1 MNKIPNHFDLRSLEV
16 FVVTAEQGG
25 MTQSAKVLRMTQ
37 SAVSQIIAGLE
48 DGIGVKLFDRSVR
61 PIVLTTA
68 GRILLER
75 VRQILK
81 DTKEALRETQTQE
94 RRRLASLTVAMS
106 DSLSAVLGPLLYVRL
121 NELSGYWRFWSGLSP
136 LHRADFLAH
145 NIDVVFSGSDVMED
159 VAGIERHTV
168 FHEPYVLIFPRNY
181 QGDTD
186 LHTGA
191 KDDLPFLRISLRSAM
206 GLRIERQLNRL
217 KVKFPDIAEF
227 DRAPAQATAVAKGM
241 GWGVTTPLCLLEKPD
256 ILDDLQ
262 ILPIKRGA
270 FSRKFDLLAR
280 EGALGDI
287 PGELALAAR
296 DILRHQCVPILYDKV
311 PWLEPLFRWDDDNL
325 G

>member
-25 MTQSAKVLRMTQ
+25 MTQSAAVLRMTQ
-37 SAVSQIIAGLE
+37 SAVSQTIAGLE

-75 VRQILK
+75 VRQIIK
-81 DTKEALRETQTQE
+81 DSKEALRETQTQE

-106 DSLSAVLGPLLYVRL
+106 DSLSASLGPLLYVKL
-121 NELSGYWRFWSGLSP
+121 NEISGYWRFWSGLSP

-145 NIDVVFSGSDVMED
+145 NIDVVFTSSNVMED
-159 VAGIERHTV
+159 IAGVERHLV
-168 FHEPYVLIFPRNY
+168 FQEPYVLIFPKNY
-181 QGDTD
+181 KGDME
-186 LHTGA
+186 LHTGV

-206 GLRIERQLNRL
+206 GLRIERQINRL
-217 KVKFPDIAEF
+217 RVKFPDVAEF

-256 ILDDLQ
+256 LLEHIQ
-262 ILPIKRGA
+262 IRPISKGS
-270 FSRKFDLLAR
+270 FSRQFDLLAR
-280 EGALGDI
+280 ENSLGNI
-287 PGELALAAR
+287 PQELAKEAR
-296 DILRHQCVPILYDKV
+296 IILREQCVPVLYDKV
-311 PWLEPLFRWDDDNL
+311 PWLEELFKWEDEEL
-325 G
+325 

>member
-106 DSLSAVLGPLLYVRL
+106 DSLSASLAPLLFSKL
-121 NELSGYWRFWSGLSP
+121 HELSGYWRFWSGLSP

-145 NIDVVFSGSDVMED
+145 NIDVVFTSSNVMED
-159 VAGIERHTV
+159 IAGVERHRV
-168 FHEPYVLIFPRNY
+168 FQEPYVLIFPKDYN
-181 QGDTD
+181 GDKE
-186 LHTGA
+186 LHTGI
-191 KDDLPFLRISLRSAM
+191 KEDLPFLRLSLRSAM

-217 KVKFPDIAEF
+217 RVKFPDVAEF
-227 DRAPAQATAVAKGM
+227 DRAPTHSMAVAKGM

-256 ILDDLQ
+256 ILEHIQ
-262 ILPIKRGA
+262 IQPITKGS
-270 FSRKFDLLAR
+270 FSRQFDLLTR
-280 EGALGDI
+280 EGTLGEI
-287 PGELALAAR
+287 PQELAKEAR
-296 DILRHQCVPILYDKV
+296 KLLKEECVPVLFDQV
-311 PWLEPLFRWDDDNL
+311 PWLEDKFKWDDEEL
-325 G
+325 

>member
-25 MTQSAKVLRMTQ
+25 MTQCAKVLRMTQ

-48 DGIGVKLFDRSVR
+48 ESIEVKLFDRSVR

-106 DSLSAVLGPLLYVRL
+106 DSLAASLGPLLYVKL
-121 NELSGYWRFWSGLSP
+121 NELSGYWRLWSGLSP
-136 LHRADFLAH
+136 YHRTEFLAH
-145 NIDVVFSGSDVMED
+145 NIDIVFTSSNVMED
-159 VAGIERHTV
+159 VVGVERHRV
-168 FHEPYVLIFPRNY
+168 FQEPYVLIFPKDY
-181 QGDTD
+181 KGDME
-186 LHTGA
+186 LHKGV
-191 KDDLPFLRISLRSAM
+191 KEDLPFLRLSMRSAM

-217 KVKFPDIAEF
+217 RVKFPDVVEF
-227 DRAPAQATAVAKGM
+227 DRAPAQAAAVAKGM

-256 ILDDLQ
+256 LLEHVQ
-262 ILPIKRGA
+262 VRPISKGA
-270 FSRKFDLLAR
+270 FNRQFDLLAR
-280 EGALGDI
+280 EGSLGQVPSEIALHS
-287 PGELALAAR
+287 R
-296 DILRHQCVPILYDKV
+296 TILRDECIPSLCEKV
-311 PWLEPLFRWDDDNL
+311 PWLEDKFKWEYEDL
-325 G
+325 

>member
-48 DGIGVKLFDRSVR
+48 GGIGVKLFDRSVR

-68 GRILLER
+68 GKILLER

-94 RRRLASLTVAMS
+94 RRQLASITVAMS
-106 DSLSAVLGPLLYVRL
+106 DSLAASMGPLLYVKL
-121 NELSGYWRFWSGLSP
+121 NEISGYWRFWSGLSP

-145 NIDVVFSGSDVMED
+145 NIDVVFTSSNAMED
-159 VAGIERHTV
+159 IAGVERHQV
-168 FHEPYVLIFPRNY
+168 FQEPYVLIFPKDY
-181 QGDTD
+181 KGDME
-186 LHTGA
+186 LHTGV
-191 KDDLPFLRISLRSAM
+191 KEDLPFLRISLRSAM

-217 KVKFPDIAEF
+217 RVKFPDVAEF

-256 ILDDLQ
+256 ILGHLKVR
-262 ILPIKRGA
+262 PISKGA
-270 FSRKFDLLAR
+270 FSRQFSLLAR
-280 EGALGDI
+280 EESLGDI
-287 PGELALAAR
+287 PVKLADAAR
-296 DILRHQCVPILYDKV
+296 DILRKQCVPLLYDKM
-311 PWLEPLFRWDDDNL
+311 PWLEDMFKWEAEEI
-325 G
+325 

>member
-48 DGIGVKLFDRSVR
+48 EGIGVKLFDRSVR

-94 RRRLASLTVAMS
+94 RRRLASLTVAMT
-106 DSLSAVLGPLLYVRL
+106 DSLSAVLGPLLYVKI

-145 NIDVVFSGSDVMED
+145 NIDIVFSGSDVMED
-159 VAGIERHTV
+159 VAGIERHTI
-168 FHEPYVLIFPRNY
+168 FHEPYILIFPKNY
-181 QGDTD
+181 RGDTD
-186 LHTGA
+186 LHTGP

-206 GLRIERQLNRL
+206 GLRTERQLNRL

-227 DRAPAQATAVAKGM
+227 DRAPAQATAVARGM

-287 PGELALAAR
+287 PRELADTSR
-296 DILRHQCVPILYDKV
+296 QILRQHCVPILFEKV
-311 PWLEPLFRWDDDNL
+311 PWIEPMFKWDEDDL
-325 G
+325 

>member
-16 FVVTAEQGG
+16 FIVTAEQGG

-94 RRRLASLTVAMS
+94 RRRLASLTVAMT
-106 DSLSAVLGPLLYVRL
+106 DSLAAALGPLLYVKL

-136 LHRADFLAH
+136 FHRADFLAH
-145 NIDVVFSGSDVMED
+145 NIDVVFTTSNVMED
-159 VAGIERHTV
+159 IAGVERHRV
-168 FHEPYVLIFPRNY
+168 FQEPYVMIFPKDY
-181 QGDTD
+181 DGDTE
-186 LHTGA
+186 LHTGI

-217 KVKFPDIAEF
+217 RVKFPDVVEF
-227 DRAPAQATAVAKGM
+227 DRAPAQATAVARGM

-256 ILDDLQ
+256 VLDGLK
-262 ILPIKRGA
+262 IMPITRGA
-270 FSRKFDLLAR
+270 FSRQFDLLAR
-280 EGALGDI
+280 EDTLGEI
-287 PGELALAAR
+287 PRELALEAR
-296 DILRHQCVPILYDKV
+296 RILREECVPVLYDQV
-311 PWLEPLFRWDDDNL
+311 PWLEEKFKWEDEAI
-325 G
+325 

>member
-81 DTKEALRETQTQE
+81 DTREALRETQTQE

-106 DSLSAVLGPLLYVRL
+106 DSLSAALGPLLYVKL

-136 LHRADFLAH
+136 FHRADFLAH
-145 NIDVVFSGSDVMED
+145 NIDVVFTSSNVMED
-159 VAGIERHTV
+159 IAGVERHMV
-168 FHEPYVLIFPRNY
+168 FQEPYVLIFPKDYN
-181 QGDTD
+181 GDKE
-186 LHTGA
+186 LHTGE
-191 KDDLPFLRISLRSAM
+191 KEDLPFLRISLRSAM

-217 KVKFPDIAEF
+217 RVKFPDVAEF
-227 DRAPAQATAVAKGM
+227 DRAPAHSTAVAKGM

-256 ILDDLQ
+256 IIPHLQ
-262 ILPIKRGA
+262 IMPITRGA
-270 FSRKFDLLAR
+270 FSRQFDLLAR
-280 EGALGDI
+280 EGSLGEI
-287 PGELALAAR
+287 PKDLAIEAR
-296 DILRHQCVPILYDKV
+296 RLLQEECVPVLFDQV
-311 PWLEPLFRWDDDNL
+311 PWLEGKFKWDDEEL
-325 G
+325 

>member
-16 FVVTAEQGG
+16 FIVTAEQGG

-94 RRRLASLTVAMS
+94 RRRLASLTVAMT
-106 DSLSAVLGPLLYVRL
+106 DSLAAALGPLLYVKL

-136 LHRADFLAH
+136 FHRADFLAH
-145 NIDVVFSGSDVMED
+145 NIDVVFTTSNVMED
-159 VAGIERHTV
+159 IAGVERHRV
-168 FHEPYVLIFPRNY
+168 FQEPYVMIFPKDY
-181 QGDTD
+181 DGDTE
-186 LHTGA
+186 LHTGI
-191 KDDLPFLRISLRSAM
+191 KDELPFLRISLRSAM

-217 KVKFPDIAEF
+217 RVKFPDVVEF
-227 DRAPAQATAVAKGM
+227 DRAPAQATAVARGM

-256 ILDDLQ
+256 VLDGLK
-262 ILPIKRGA
+262 IMPITRGA
-270 FSRKFDLLAR
+270 FSRQFDLLAR
-280 EGALGDI
+280 EDTLGEI
-287 PGELALAAR
+287 PRELALEAR
-296 DILRHQCVPILYDKV
+296 RILREECVPVLYDQV
-311 PWLEPLFRWDDDNL
+311 PWLEEKFKWEDEAI
-325 G
+325 